1 MEADK
6 LRFGVIGCAN
16 IARKSFLPALKK
28 SASVDLVAV
37 ASRSPKKAKL
47 FASLFNCEAVHG
59 YDNLLNRKDIDT
71 VYIATPIG
79 IHAEW
84 SIASAQAGKH
94 VLCEKTLATNV
105 DETQLIIDTCEKY
118 GVAVFE
124 GFAYQFHPQH
134 AAVHKIVEQGQIGEP
149 VLFQAWFG
157 FPPIKNN
164 HRYDP
169 VLGGGALLDAG
180 TYTIH
185 AARRFFNREPVR
197 IQASLDYKD
206 KLVDIHGSVLLDF
219 GNRQTAFLAFGFDN
233 MYRNSYSIWGTK
245 GMVTLTRAFSIPP
258 IFSPTI
264 ILEQQ
269 SYREERIL
277 PSYDQFLGEVEVFST
292 GFNDPDKCR
301 RWRED
306 SLSHAQTLEAVR
318 QSAMLLR

>member
-1 MEADK
+1 MEADR
-6 LRFGVIGCAN
+6 LRFGVIGCAS
-16 IARKSFLPALKK
+16 IARQSFLPALMK
-28 SASVDLVAV
+28 SVSADLVAV
-37 ASRSPKKAKL
+37 ASRSRKKAKS
-47 FASLFNCEAVHG
+47 FSSLFNCEAVHG
-59 YDNLLNRKDIDT
+59 YDNLLTRKDIDA

-105 DETQLIIDTCEKY
+105 DETQLILETCEKY

-124 GFAYQFHPQH
+124 AFAYQFHPQH
-134 AAVHKIVEQGQIGEP
+134 AAVRKIVEQGQIGET

-157 FPPIKNN
+157 FPPINSN

-180 TYTIH
+180 AYTVH
-185 AARRFFNREPVR
+185 AARHFYNREPVR
-197 IQASLDYKD
+197 IQASLDYGE

-258 IFSPTI
+258 ILSPTI

-277 PSYDQFLGEVEVFST
+277 PTYDQFLGEIEIFSS
-292 GFNDPDKCR
+292 GYNDSDKCR

-306 SLSHAQTLEAVR
+306 SLGQAQTLEAIR